1 MAVFYG
7 VKFCQERGLQKIIIE
22 SDAKRITIA
31 IQNRG
36 QDTCKFG
43 HLMDDILLLLGLFPS
58 WEICHVKLEANK
70 AAHGLA

>member
-1 MAVFYG
+1 MGSNFARKG
-7 VKFCQERGLQKIIIE
+7 VYKKIIIE